1 MRPIR
6 IAGRLID
13 REPPRP
19 GGGLRIALFQGEN
32 DAGTPTAVADN
43 LARME
48 EVVALAAGYDCQ
60 LCAFPECFNT
70 GYALGREECELLAEP
85 CDGRTVQLARKLS
98 TQHEVAIV
106 LPYVERAESGA
117 LHDSVAVTADGEL
130 LANYRKTHLYG
141 DAERANFTPGR
152 EIPPVM
158 EVNGFTIGL
167 LNCYECEFPPLYQS
181 LVRRGARLIVGP
193 TAADRHFT
201 LQDGTPTLVAYPDA
215 TEHIIPAMAA
225 VWRVFVAYAN
235 RRGWEVSER
244 GQWEYRGNSGVWAPD
259 GTAVVSAGPEE
270 RAVDSLLLADC
281 VPHAV
286 PPFSPEG
293 DHLSDSRLA
302 APDRLLPAG

>member
-1 MRPIR
+1 MRPVR
-6 IAGRLID
+6 IISNLVD

-19 GGGLRIALFQGEN
+19 GTGVRIALFQGEN
-32 DAGTPTAVADN
+32 PAGSPTAVAGN

-48 EVVALAAGYDCQ
+48 EVLALTAGYDCQ

-70 GYALGREECELLAEP
+70 GYALGREQCELLAEP
-85 CDGRTVQLARKLS
+85 CDGQSVQLARKLS
-98 TQHEVAIV
+98 ERHRVAIV
-106 LPYVERAESGA
+106 LPYVERAKSGA
-117 LHDSVAVTADGEL
+117 LHDSVAVAAEGEL

-141 DAERANFTPGR
+141 AAERENFTAGE
-152 EIPPVM
+152 EIPPVV
-158 EVNGFTIGL
+158 EVNGFPIGL
-167 LNCYECEFPPLYQS
+167 LNCYECEFPPLYHS

-201 LQDGTPTLVAYPDA
+201 LQDGNPTLVPYPDA

-244 GQWEYRGNSGVWAPD
+244 GQWEYRGNSGIWAPN

-270 RAVDSLLLADC
+270 RAVDSLLVADC
-281 VPHAV
+281 VPHTVA
-286 PPFSPEG
+286 PFSPEG
-293 DHLSDSRLA
+293 DHLGDSRIE
-302 APDRLLPAG
+302 PSDHLLPAG